1 MNKPRVWFS
10 VSCLVTL
17 ASCAGEPFRAA
28 PAEDEPPPA
37 GATLPAFH
45 TVGPPSLAG
54 VPKAELAFARKGQS
68 QVAAFDPVSGA
79 VRSTTVVG
87 EVVLDLVRDGD
98 RLLVATSTEQLD
110 ASEIRA
116 FRVTE
121 GKLELLGESEPL
133 GPGARVFPF
142 PPHTLVLTED
152 MAVTWSLLDAELAL
166 VPSSK
171 AVARPASLVL
181 TRAQGR
187 SRLLALSRTGLEAG
201 QYFDMLIE
209 ADFESGWQLDLHS
222 VPAPGR
228 PSSRLG
234 RAPDRDEVYLVRKQ
248 ADEDSLEVGE
258 LSATEPAPPKS
269 FRKVPVPGGIGS
281 IEAVEVDPEREALL
295 VLLSREASTAALVV
309 VPLREGV
316 APQLVPLA
324 APVEASE
331 WFSRVLSLSASG
343 RVLVATASGL
353 EAFELGGDPA
363 APLLVIDTDFD
374 GAGLAAP
381 LVGAED

>member
-1 MNKPRVWFS
+1 MTSIRA
-10 VSCLVTL
+10 LVVGFCSLCL
-17 ASCAGEPFRAA
+17 ASCSGDPFRAI
-28 PAEDEPPPA
+28 AEAEPDEPRLGLPVNPVAGPA
-37 GATLPAFH
+37 LATLPRH
-45 TVGPPSLAG
+45 T
-54 VPKAELAFARKGQS
+54 ERAFARKGPSLIAELDAQTGR
-68 QVAAFDPVSGA
+68 VI
-79 VRSTTVVG
+79 STTVAG
-87 EVVLDLVRDGD
+87 AVLRDLARDGD
-98 RLLVATSTEQLD
+98 RLVAAISGDDLESTTV
-110 ASEIRA
+110 RA
-116 FRVTE
+116 LEVQE
-121 GKLELLGESEPL
+121 GKIAPAGESDPL
-133 GPGARVFPF
+133 GPGGRLFALPPF
-142 PPHTLVLTED
+142 TLALTED

-269 FRKVPVPGGIGS
+269 FRNVPVPGGIGS